1 MKLIERII
9 WIAAVT
15 VLLALYLNARKELSQ
30 VSEWIT
36 EQNDQLRS
44 LDEMLEQAMA
54 NYEGQYSDR
63 SSHLFESEIRRLKE
77 AGLSSP
83 LKMLREDLM
92 SKPDL
97 IAYEGIHG
105 GTMRIYS
112 EDQIILL
119 PGNYVMAVFEDGHIQ
134 GGMLLEYSVKE
145 GVISWKRLSTKLF

>member
-1 MKLIERII
+1 MKYTERII
-9 WIAAVT
+9 WIVAVT
-15 VLLALYLNARKELSQ
+15 VLFVLFLNARNELNQ
-30 VSEWIT
+30 VSKWIT

-54 NYEGQYSDR
+54 NYEEHGNDR
-63 SSHLFESEIRRLKE
+63 FSHLFESEVRKLKE
-77 AGLSSP
+77 SGLDSP
-83 LKMLREDLM
+83 IKMLRDDLM

-97 IAYEGIHG
+97 IAYEGVHG

-134 GGMLLEYSVKE
+134 GGMLLEYSVKN
-145 GVISWKRLSTKLF
+145 GKITWNRLSTKLF